1 MAIVI
6 LAATVSL
13 VPEIPTVGLVLLV
26 SVDWFVGIA
35 RAFGNIVGNCAA
47 AIVVATWEKD
57 IDLQHVRKTLAHAST
72 SENTRQTNTHTL
84 KNISNDDI
92 GGE

>member
-1 MAIVI
+1 
-6 LAATVSL
+6 
-13 VPEIPTVGLVLLV
+13 VLLV

-57 IDLQHVRKTLAHAST
+57 IDLQHVRKTLVHTSTLVRPIQTT
-72 SENTRQTNTHTL
+72 SETL
-84 KNISNDDI
+84 KTTRHDNTA
-92 GGE
+92 GE